1 MFSKKYNLAVVLTT
15 FNHEML
21 TISVPAISKLNNNF
35 LLVIYNDNPN
45 QKLSKQS
52 IKELGY
58 KGSLVIINSDTNHG
72 ALQAKLYA
80 VEELKK
86 LRKIPAWVVFVDDD
100 DMLISADLP
109 SVADNN
115 FAIIQNSLV
124 VRNSLTDL
132 LRLTKNPTEFVADNE
147 NLILDKP
154 SINFT
159 GTFIKTDLLFGMANI
174 AFTIIEDLQAIE
186 SSLEY
191 RTPVEPVLWSWLN
204 LYVKAYDST
213 GLPIYMD
220 KVNYI
225 RNCLDS
231 CKIKYGKLSVPEKHI
246 EAHYSKTI
254 KRFEDLFSKA
264 LANALRG

>member
-1 MFSKKYNLAVVLTT
+1 MVLTT

-21 TISVPAISKLNNNF
+21 TISIPAISKLNNDF
-35 LLVIYNDNPN
+35 LLVVYNDNPN
-45 QKLSKQS
+45 QKLSKQF
-52 IKELGY
+52 IKGLGY
-58 KGSLVIINSDTNHG
+58 KGGLIIINSDVNHG
-72 ALQAKLYA
+72 ALQAKLCA

-86 LRKIPAWVVFVDDD
+86 LRKIPAWTVFVDDD
-100 DMLISADLP
+100 DMLISVDLP
-109 SVADNN
+109 AVADNN

-124 VRNSLTDL
+124 VRNSLSAL
-132 LRLTKNPTEFVADNE
+132 LRLTKRPTEFVADNE

-174 AFTIIEDLQAIE
+174 AFTVIEDLQAIE
-186 SSLEY
+186 NSLDY
-191 RTPVEPVLWSWLN
+191 RVPAEPILWSWLN
-204 LYVKAYDST
+204 LYVKAYDT
-213 GLPIYMD
+213 DGMPIYMD

-231 CKIKYGKLSVPEKHI
+231 CKTKYGKLSVPDKHI

-254 KRFEDLFSKA
+254 KRFEDLFHKA
-264 LANALRG
+264 LADALRG